1 MKIMDRAKELL
12 DRLTGKGGKE
22 VQETPEIFTL
32 SERDLHPPVASYA
45 NPNAPMTLA
54 EMKLL
59 VPLEIWDPKH
69 PKHNAVFRLLHNMER
84 FLEDSRIVSRQQVD
98 RYKNLPNGVSQV
110 IRIRGIQEQMGAIRF
125 RLDSS
130 DYENVLEREI
140 LKNRLYELY
149 QVAKELDPDGVAR
162 YERHIDK
169 QMRKA
174 RARA

>member
-1 MKIMDRAKELL
+1 MRLMDKAKEFF
-12 DRLTGKGGKE
+12 DRFIGKSKKE
-22 VQETPEIFTL
+22 DQEEPEVFTP
-32 SERDLHPPVASYA
+32 SEKDLHPPVASYT
-45 NPNAPMTLA
+45 NPNAPLTFA

-59 VPLEIWDPKH
+59 VPLEIWNPKH
-69 PKHNAVFRLLHNMER
+69 PKHRAVFGLLRSMEQ
-84 FLEDSRIVSRQQVD
+84 FLEDSRMVSRQPVD
-98 RYKNLPNGVSQV
+98 RYKNLPEGVSQA

-130 DYENVLEREI
+130 DYANVLEMEI

-149 QVAKELDPDGVAR
+149 QVAKVVDPEGTAR